1 MCCSGLSVVGGRA
14 RLDPGVYVIE
24 DGQLN
29 VAKRLGGEKMRFTLT
44 GRSSTELFQYIGT
57 VSLTA
62 PHDGHMPGQLF
73 LMDYGM
79 RFARHDQIVSIDV
92 RDLVGRR

>member
-1 MCCSGLSVVGGRA
+1 
-14 RLDPGVYVIE
+14 
-24 DGQLN
+24 
-29 VAKRLGGEKMRFTLT
+29 
-44 GRSSTELFQYIGT
+44 
-57 VSLTA
+57 
-62 PHDGHMPGQLF
+62 MPGQLF